1 MKMYCYVNAGLTIN
15 LNGQSFCSS
24 ISAPLRPLYCCGIVS
39 KWYFVV
45 VVGAASFTLRCQR
58 CRRTASQSGGVAN
71 VPHFLVFLPT
81 IYDLILQNIVDENRT
96 TATEFK
102 I

>member
-39 KWYFVV
+39 KWHFVV
-45 VVGAASFTLRCQR
+45 AKLFC
-58 CRRTASQSGGVAN
+58 N
-71 VPHFLVFLPT
+71 HDFLVVEL
-81 IYDLILQNIVDENRT
+81 
-96 TATEFK
+96 
-102 I
+102 

>member
-45 VVGAASFTLRCQR
+45 VVGAASFTL
-58 CRRTASQSGGVAN
+58 
-71 VPHFLVFLPT
+71 
-81 IYDLILQNIVDENRT
+81 
-96 TATEFK
+96 
-102 I
+102 

>member
-24 ISAPLRPLYCCGIVS
+24 ISAALRPLYCCGIVS

-45 VVGAASFTLRCQR
+45 VVGAASFTL
-58 CRRTASQSGGVAN
+58 
-71 VPHFLVFLPT
+71 
-81 IYDLILQNIVDENRT
+81 
-96 TATEFK
+96 
-102 I
+102 